1 MRFCLDSWAVL
12 RWLEGV
18 EPAATRAQ
26 RLLRQRPV
34 MNWINAGEV
43 YYVLTR
49 LAGEDRAMAVVRDM
63 RRRLT
68 LEVPTAERV
77 LEAAGI
83 KAVNRLAYAEAFA
96 VATAI
101 AHRATLVTGDSELLK
116 QGTGWTEEDLR

>member
-1 MRFCLDSWAVL
+1 
-12 RWLEGV
+12 
-18 EPAATRAQ
+18 
-26 RLLRQRPV
+26 